1 MRAKRKGDLT
11 LYEFEQTSLL
21 PVTTFVTTRE
31 TDDGNTSDA
40 RGNFNTGLFC
50 GDCEA
55 TVENNL
61 QRLCHALHISRE
73 RLVYPHQTHGAKVTV
88 IDSAF
93 FNLPANLQ
101 KERLDGTDAL
111 ITNQTETAIAVT
123 TADCVPILLYDPVQ
137 KAAAAIH
144 AGWRGTVQQIV
155 RHTLEAMQQRYGC
168 RPEEIYAAIAPCI
181 GGDAYEVGDEVA
193 EAFAQSGYDLK
204 KIAYRHATS
213 GKYHID
219 LAAANADL
227 LLRNG
232 VSLDRLEVSG
242 LCTYTLHDTFYSVR
256 ALGADTGRILTGI
269 LIHNE

>member
-1 MRAKRKGDLT
+1 MRAKRRGDLT
-11 LYEFEQTSLL
+11 LYEFEQTALL

-31 TDDGNTSDA
+31 TEGNASDA

-55 TVENNL
+55 TVEKNL
-61 QRLCHALHISRE
+61 QRLCQALHIGRE
-73 RLVYPHQTHGAKVTV
+73 KLVYPHQTHGAKVFV
-88 IDSAF
+88 INHSF
-93 FNLPANLQ
+93 FNLPTYKQ
-101 KERLDGTDAL
+101 KEALDGTDAL
-111 ITNQTETAIAVT
+111 ITDLTETAIAVT
-123 TADCVPILLYDPVQ
+123 TADCVPILLYDPVR

-144 AGWRGTVQQIV
+144 AGWRGTVQQIA
-155 RHTLEAMQQRYGC
+155 RHALDAMRQRYGC
-168 RPEEIYAAIAPCI
+168 CPEDIYAAIAPCI
-181 GGDAYEVGDEVA
+181 GCDAYEVGDEVA
-193 EAFAQSGYDLK
+193 EAFAQSGYDLE
-204 KIAYRHATS
+204 KIAYRNAAS

-232 VSLDRLEVSG
+232 ISLERLEVSG
-242 LCTYTLHDTFYSVR
+242 LCTYTLHNTFYSFR